1 MYCKASPSYDSEDN
15 KKLDANDPE
24 TFKNQPDE
32 IVF

>member
-15 KKLDANDPE
+15 KLDANDPE